1 MAKAAKIDLPMTGLA
16 VVATIVAIV
25 QGPGFLRQ
33 QQMKAR
39 VNEAGAL
46 TQENAYSAQVQRE
59 QAETEA
65 EVANARYD
73 LGGEMV
79 FATGSNKAAAIQ
91 EGQPVI
97 AGAYQHLYPAGTTID
112 RVNPSHY
119 IGAGITLL
127 GAYGETAVTELDP
140 KLGYAVARK
149 MAVTP
154 DANRINKAIARYK
167 GASRPSL
174 VKP

>member
-1 MAKAAKIDLPMTGLA
+1 MAKKTGIDYPTIGLA
-16 VVATIVAIV
+16 VVAVVAV
-25 QGPGFLRQ
+25 VAQGPSFLRQ

-39 VNEAGAL
+39 VNEAGAIA
-46 TQENAYSAQVQRE
+46 QESTYSAQLQRE
-59 QAETEA
+59 QAESQA

-79 FATGSNKAAAIQ
+79 FATGSNSAAAIQ

-97 AGAYQHLYPAGTTID
+97 AGAYQHLYKAGTKVD
-112 RVNPSHY
+112 QVNPSHY
-119 IGAGITLL
+119 VGGGITLL
-127 GAYGETAVTELDP
+127 GAYGETAVTEFDP

-154 DANRINKAIARYK
+154 DRDRINKAIARYK
-167 GASRPSL
+167 GATRPSL